1 MFMIHAIKSA
11 VRSGRHTQPM
21 RRVRRWQSSAPFPMA
36 AANRFGDLISVRP
49 SVDSRND
56 LSSDS
61 ENDK

>member
-1 MFMIHAIKSA
+1 
-11 VRSGRHTQPM
+11 
-21 RRVRRWQSSAPFPMA
+21 MA